1 MKDCGTRSC
10 NLVRYPDYVMRH
22 LSL

>member
-1 MKDCGTRSC
+1 M
-10 NLVRYPDYVMRH
+10 RYPDYVMRH